1 MRHPLFECLR
11 WFADAPG
18 RGLFAL
24 ALIFGAVFTTH
35 SALAEEADSIRG
47 PDVTIIAEEERN
59 IFEYRQNG
67 VLRMIRVVPNWGKPY
82 YLVPRD
88 QTQGYDDLER
98 AETLLPSWVI
108 VEF

>member
-1 MRHPLFECLR
+1 MRHRIFSIPKRLKR
-11 WFADAPG
+11 SPG
-18 RGLFAL
+18 RRLLAMGLALGATFTAEHLFA
-24 ALIFGAVFTTH
+24 
-35 SALAEEADSIRG
+35 AEPDDIRG
-47 PDVTIIAEEERN
+47 PDVTIIAEEQRN

-88 QTQGYDDLER
+88 QTQGDEDLMR
-98 AETLLPSWVI
+98 SETLLPSWVI